1 MPTVRAVSALR
12 YQSHKNADCEAR
24 AIVNFI
30 VEILLRKIKE
40 AELIAIRVFDIA
52 AVKLAFN
59 A

>member
-1 MPTVRAVSALR
+1 MR